1 MRCCGSWR
9 RRRGRERG
17 CLSQWRRLRS
27 GGGLPQMDDGS
38 RLVAEIAAAGMPG
51 AKRVWD
57 CCAAPGGK
65 TLILARRLGA
75 AEIIASDVSAKRLT
89 QTEARLRRYAYAER
103 VKFAAADATDAKAV
117 EGSFDLILCDV
128 PCSGTGTLA
137 GNPEIRHRLKVEEL
151 ARQSERQTA
160 ILKGALKRLGP
171 GGRLVYST
179 CSLEPEE
186 CERVVEAVDGVRRV
200 PVEEL
205 MAELGEQGILLNGVE
220 LGSAVRDGVLRTLPG
235 VHACDGFYAVVL
247 ERD

>member
-1 MRCCGSWR
+1 MFS
-9 RRRGRERG
+9 E
-17 CLSQWRRLRS
+17 S
-27 GGGLPQMDDGS
+27 GGDLPHMDDGS
-38 RLVAEIAAAGMPG
+38 RLVAELAAAAMPG

-65 TLILARRLGA
+65 TLILARRLGT
-75 AEIIASDVSAKRLT
+75 AEVVASDVSVKRLA

-103 VKFAAADATDAKAV
+103 VRFAAADAVDAKAI

-151 ARQSERQTA
+151 ARQAERQTA
-160 ILKGALKRLGP
+160 ILNGALKRLAP

-186 CERVVEAVDGVRRV
+186 CKQVIEAVTNKTGLRRV
-200 PVEEL
+200 SVSNL
-205 MAELGEQGILLNGVE
+205 LAELGEQGILLNGVE
-220 LGSAVRDGVLRTLPG
+220 LDSAVREGALRTLPG
-235 VHACDGFYAVVL
+235 VHGCDGFYAVVL
-247 ERD
+247 ERDQVCVPV